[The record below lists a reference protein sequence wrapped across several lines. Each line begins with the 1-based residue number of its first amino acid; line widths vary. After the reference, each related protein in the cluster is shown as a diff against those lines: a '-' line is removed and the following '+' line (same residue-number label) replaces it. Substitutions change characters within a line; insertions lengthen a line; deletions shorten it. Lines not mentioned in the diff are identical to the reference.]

1 MLLLFFN
8 GWGMDESLV
17 KHLIIPKNSCL
28 KIVNYPYKIQISK
41 EENIIPIGYSFGVYY
56 LTKWITQAKL
66 SFSKVIAINGTPE
79 IIGLNGIF
87 EKVFQTT
94 YCDLSEATL
103 KNFFKNMGV
112 DQTFKRPNKS
122 IDELKAELKNL
133 YDNYQPQANVFTH
146 ALISENDRI
155 ISAKRQE
162 KYFQAQNTK
171 IKKISGGHFA
181 FATLKNWRDIID
193 EF

>member
-17 KHLIIPKNSCL
+17 KHLKIPKNTRL
-28 KIVNYPYKIQISK
+28 EVVNYPYKIQVPK

-56 LTKWITQAKL
+56 LAKWITQAKL
-66 SFSKVIAINGTPE
+66 SFPKVIAINGTPE
-79 IIGLNGIF
+79 IIGSNGIF

-94 YCDLSEATL
+94 YRELSKAIL
-103 KNFFKNMGV
+103 KKFFKNMGI
-112 DQTFKRPNKS
+112 DQTFRRPNKS

-133 YDNYQPQANVFTH
+133 YNNYQPQPNVFTH

-171 IKKISGGHFA
+171 IKKINGGHFA